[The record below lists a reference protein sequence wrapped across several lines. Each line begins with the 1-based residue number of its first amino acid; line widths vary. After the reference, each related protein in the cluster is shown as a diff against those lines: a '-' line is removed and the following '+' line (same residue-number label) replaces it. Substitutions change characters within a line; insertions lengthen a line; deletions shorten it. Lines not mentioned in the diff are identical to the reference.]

1 MTARLKR
8 KAAIMIVV
16 ELIFLSLVGVLL
28 TNMQTDLSLND
39 QRDNI
44 AEKLDEMDELIAAA
58 DASGVEITEAFD
70 EENRGKVGS
79 AAFMYQNGVLT
90 GYSRANMQLLTDLLD
105 VDNVIILDKAGRALA
120 QSGDSP
126 ADFTRSRFNQLRTV
140 FDDDEPS
147 AAFEVEF
154 GDTCYRYYGARID
167 ESTMVVVEKNAET
180 LYHRLEA
187 SATLA
192 SALKNVTVGLNGF
205 SFAIS
210 AKDYTF
216 LYYPDETIVG
226 QDAISMGLSVASLE
240 DGSFGWMN
248 IGGQRLYGGATLLD
262 DDTYV
267 LCAVTSDEI
276 LASRTTTVTIILFA
290 VFVALTLVVTYAFF
304 ILRDLREEKSMR
316 IAGKLRFG
324 TSVARKLTSVS
335 LIGLIAILVVSFYMQ
350 SIFALSRQ
358 SMSNDQRLQEIS
370 QRIDQYAAQR
380 DELAAEYDELY
391 LNKAEIAA
399 FIIDT
404 NPELANREKLAELS
418 GILSLESVNVFDQSG
433 EQVAT
438 NSPYTRFTV
447 SDDPEDQ
454 SYEFNKLLL
463 GVDSLVQEAQPDDV
477 SGDFHQ
483 YIGVTLRDEQNNPN
497 GFVQISVIPSRL
509 EVTEENMEI
518 GNILSGIRMGNGGVV
533 FAVNKEDGT
542 IAYHPNSRYI
552 GRDAYAYGITEDAMV
567 DGYTG
572 YVTFAGTRHFASAL
586 ETDRYIVFAAV
597 PEANIGT
604 ARLPVTLVAG
614 AASLVALLV
623 VILMLCLYSRQARQ
637 GRAQGQGRKE
647 VRQDHGGRGHAGRLG
662 EEDRGRRQP
671 LAQLLHRLGGQD
683 AGAEAV
689 QRAARPAGR
698 LRGGHVPGG
707 ADARSVLRRELR
719 HSSSCSTGK
728 WAHGLNIFAVTGSL
742 LIICV
747 ASVVTMIVQRLLTIM
762 ARTFGAKGETVCRL
776 LKSLVKYISVI
787 AMLYFC
793 LALLGIDTA
802 TLLASAGILTLIVG
816 LGAQTLVS
824 DILAGLFIIFE
835 GEFQVGDIVTVGDWT
850 GTVVEIGVRTTKIQD
865 GNQNIKV
872 ISNSNVS
879 GRHQQDA
886 RLLLQQRRSG
896 HRVQRIAGARG
907 EHPPEGVPQHPQAP
921 AQHHRRPVLQGR
933 GRAGGQQRHPA
944 HRCAVYRGQPWADGP
959 RPQPRDQAHLRQVR
973 HQHPLPADRR
983 QPAHG
988 HQAGQRVGEGTGAQV
1003 YRGTARAVCQH
1014 HERGRGRPL
1023 GHTTFAPESVTLS
1036 GAFLRREHRPARK
1049 GRCDS
1054 TPAHRKPLRVRKA
1067 LDSHRHACRGA
1078 LAKAANGLW
1087 AFPTRRIQSNAHK
1100 NGGRPAWPSARSFL
1114 PYSFQ
1119 IFSA

>member
-140 FDDDEPS
+140 FDDGEPS

-167 ESTMVVVEKNAET
+167 ENTMVVVEKNAET

-240 DGSFGWMN
+240 DGSFGWMD

-304 ILRDLREEKSMR
+304 ILRDLREEKSVR

-533 FAVNKEDGT
+533 FAVNKEDAT

-604 ARLPVTLVAG
+604 ARLPVTLMAG
-614 AASLVALLV
+614 AASLVALLL
-623 VILMLCLYSRQARQ
+623 VILMLCLYRDKPGKAVHKGKEEKKYGKTMVDVVMPDGSVKKTESAASRWRNSFI
-637 GRAQGQGRKE
+637 GW
-647 VRQDHGGRGHAGRLG
+647 
-662 EEDRGRRQP
+662 
-671 LAQLLHRLGGQD
+671 
-683 AGAEAV
+683 
-689 QRAARPAGR
+689 
-698 LRGGHVPGG
+698 
-707 ADARSVLRRELR
+707 ADKTPEQKLFSVLRGLLGVFAVVICLAVLMRDQFFDE
-719 HSSSCSTGK
+719 SSVFLFVLNGE

-879 GRHQQDA
+879 GVINKTRDYSFSSVDLGIEYSESLE
-886 RLLLQQRRSG
+886 RVENILQKEFPNIRKHLPNIIDGPFYKGVVALADNS
-896 HRVQRIAGARG
+896 VILRIVALCTEAN
-907 EHPPEGVPQHPQAP
+907 
-921 AQHHRRPVLQGR
+921 
-933 GRAGGQQRHPA
+933 
-944 HRCAVYRGQPWADGP
+944 RGQMDRDLNREIKLICDKYDINIPF
-959 RPQPRDQAHLRQVR
+959 PQIVVNQPTVIKQASEWEKEQ
-973 HQHPLPADRR
+973 
-983 QPAHG
+983 
-988 HQAGQRVGEGTGAQV
+988 
-1003 YRGTARAVCQH
+1003 
-1014 HERGRGRPL
+1014 
-1023 GHTTFAPESVTLS
+1023 
-1036 GAFLRREHRPARK
+1036 ARK
-1049 GRCDS
+1049 FTEEQRELS
-1054 TPAHRKPLRVRKA
+1054 
-1067 LDSHRHACRGA
+1067 
-1078 LAKAANGLW
+1078 ANIMNEDEED
-1087 AFPTRRIQSNAHK
+1087 R
-1100 NGGRPAWPSARSFL
+1100 
-1114 PYSFQ
+1114 
-1119 IFSA
+1119 

>member
-28 TNMQTDLSLND
+28 TNMQTSLSLDD

-70 EENRGKVGS
+70 EENHGKVGS

-90 GYSRANMQLLTDLLD
+90 GYSRANMQLLADLLD
-105 VDNVIILDKAGRALA
+105 VDNVIILDKSGHALA

-126 ADFTRSRFNQLRTV
+126 ADFTRSRYNQLRTV
-140 FDDDEPS
+140 FDDGEPS
-147 AAFEVEF
+147 AAFEVDF
-154 GDTCYRYYGARID
+154 GDACYRYYGARID
-167 ESTMVVVEKNAET
+167 DSAMVVVEKNAET
-180 LYHRLEA
+180 LYHRLDA

-192 SALKNVTVGLNGF
+192 TVERCVTVGLNGF

-216 LYYPDETIVG
+216 LYYPDEAIIG
-226 QDAISMGLSVASLE
+226 KGRHQHGPFRRLPGGRQLRLDEHRRPAPLRRRDAAGRRHLRPL
-240 DGSFGWMN
+240 
-248 IGGQRLYGGATLLD
+248 RRH
-262 DDTYV
+262 
-267 LCAVTSDEI
+267 TSDEI
-276 LASRTTTVTIILFA
+276 LASRNTTVTIILFA

-304 ILRDLREEKSMR
+304 ILRDLREEKSVR
-316 IAGKLRFG
+316 VAGKLCFG
-324 TSVARKLTSVS
+324 TSVARKLSSVS

-358 SMSNDQRLQEIS
+358 SMSNNQRLQEIS

-404 NPELANREKLAELS
+404 KPELADREKLAELS
-418 GILSLESVNVFDQSG
+418 DILSLESVNIFSQSG
-433 EQVAT
+433 EQIAT

-483 YIGVTLRDEQNNPN
+483 YIGVTLRDEQDNPN

-533 FAVNKEDGT
+533 FAVDKEDAT

-552 GRDAYAYGITEDAMV
+552 GRDAYSYGITEEQLV

-604 ARLPVTLVAG
+604 ARLPVTLMAG
-614 AASLVALLV
+614 AASLVALLL
-623 VILMLCLYSRQARQ
+623 VILMLCLYRDKPGKAVHKGKEEKKYGKTMVDVVMPDGSVKKTESAASRWRNSFI
-637 GRAQGQGRKE
+637 GW
-647 VRQDHGGRGHAGRLG
+647 
-662 EEDRGRRQP
+662 
-671 LAQLLHRLGGQD
+671 
-683 AGAEAV
+683 
-689 QRAARPAGR
+689 
-698 LRGGHVPGG
+698 
-707 ADARSVLRRELR
+707 ADKTPEQKLFSVLRGLLGVFAVAICLAVLMRDQIFDE
-719 HSSSCSTGK
+719 SSVFLFVLNGE

-793 LALLGIDTA
+793 
-802 TLLASAGILTLIVG
+802 
-816 LGAQTLVS
+816 
-824 DILAGLFIIFE
+824 
-835 GEFQVGDIVTVGDWT
+835 W
-850 GTVVEIGVRTTKIQD
+850 
-865 GNQNIKV
+865 
-872 ISNSNVS
+872 
-879 GRHQQDA
+879 
-886 RLLLQQRRSG
+886 
-896 HRVQRIAGARG
+896 
-907 EHPPEGVPQHPQAP
+907 
-921 AQHHRRPVLQGR
+921 
-933 GRAGGQQRHPA
+933 
-944 HRCAVYRGQPWADGP
+944 RCWA
-959 RPQPRDQAHLRQVR
+959 
-973 HQHPLPADRR
+973 
-983 QPAHG
+983 
-988 HQAGQRVGEGTGAQV
+988 
-1003 YRGTARAVCQH
+1003 
-1014 HERGRGRPL
+1014 
-1023 GHTTFAPESVTLS
+1023 
-1036 GAFLRREHRPARK
+1036 
-1049 GRCDS
+1049 S
-1054 TPAHRKPLRVRKA
+1054 TPPR
-1067 LDSHRHACRGA
+1067 C
-1078 LAKAANGLW
+1078 
-1087 AFPTRRIQSNAHK
+1087 
-1100 NGGRPAWPSARSFL
+1100 WPQQVSS
-1114 PYSFQ
+1114 P
-1119 IFSA
+1119 